1 MLIVISQN
9 VILSGNPRLLP
20 DKLFKM
26 NNLSVKIYHLTDKLR
41 SARWQCQ
48 ADKRMLVNRM
58 IFRLVAAVIQD
69 DCPVSVGCAISADL
83 AMVSLDGNDIFTKHS
98 LDE

>member
-1 MLIVISQN
+1 MLS
-9 VILSGNPRLLP
+9 LSVNRWGFT
-20 DKLFKM
+20 DKLFKI
-26 NNLSVKIYHLTDKLR
+26 NNLSVKTCHLTDKLH
-41 SARWQCQ
+41 SAMWQCQ

-69 DCPVSVGCAISADL
+69 DCPVSVGCAISADV
-83 AMVSLDGNDIFTKHS
+83 AMVSLDGNDIFSQHC